1 MLKKAHKKSAF
12 LAPETASLFLDT
24 AYFGRDYGVMVL
36 LDAVSKQALF
46 IGEVTHES
54 NALYLAAIAGT
65 QEKGTVIQSMTGDGR
80 KRFAQLLPA
89 VPVQM
94 CHFHQVQSINRY
106 LTRSPKSVAAR
117 ALVLNLKNSMPTSF
131 KEGLAAWHTQHET
144 CLSKRS
150 THPVTGRSHYTH
162 KRLRSAY
169 DSLQRNLDMLFTY
182 ERHPELCIPKTTNL
196 LEGRFA
202 ELKRRLRCH
211 QGMQRESRIRF
222 IWDYFY
228 SQQGKEQ

>member
-1 MLKKAHKKSAF
+1 
-12 LAPETASLFLDT
+12 
-24 AYFGRDYGVMVL
+24 MVL

-46 IGEVTHES
+46 VCEVTHES
-54 NALYLAAIAGT
+54 NALYLAAIAEV
-65 QEKGTVIQSMTGDGR
+65 QEKGTVIQSITGDGR
-80 KRFAQLLPA
+80 KGFAQLLPG

-94 CHFHQVQSINRY
+94 CHFHQVQIVNRY
-106 LTRSPKSVAAR
+106 LTRNPKSVAACALR
-117 ALVLNLKNSMPTSF
+117 TLVLNLKNSTETSF
-131 KEGLAAWHTQHET
+131 KEALAAWHTQHRTFLNE
-144 CLSKRS
+144 RS
-150 THPVTGRSHYTH
+150 IHPVTGRSHYTH

-169 DSLQRNLDMLFTY
+169 NSLQRNLDMLFTY

-222 IWDYFY
+222 IKDYFY